1 MTTACARPTPP
12 PPRLSL
18 RESAAR
24 FPCGRRGPRGAGGGG
39 RLRWTG
45 KSPTKKPPA
54 IFWQGAVLSS
64 QSPQGHSPVVKSKY
78 CKYRLR
84 AWLYRLLVMG
94 TWAPPVMMNA

>member
-1 MTTACARPTPP
+1 MFRKANSPAGPIPP
-12 PPRLSL
+12 P
-18 RESAAR
+18 
-24 FPCGRRGPRGAGGGG
+24 
-39 RLRWTG
+39 
-45 KSPTKKPPA
+45 KKPPA

-64 QSPQGHSPVVKSKY
+64 QTPQGHSPVVKSKY